1 MENKKTL
8 TDIGFRV
15 DIQGK
20 TFLYLGLAIGVPLI
34 LWTVV
39 TFSLKKV

>member
-34 LWTVV
+34 LWAVV

>member
-1 MENKKTL
+1 MKEKKTL
-8 TDIGFRV
+8 TDIGFKV

-34 LWTVV
+34 V
-39 TFSLKKV
+39 FAIINYSLRKM